1 MPSKY
6 YNRNFKPQYFYHIF
20 NRGAYKNKIFL
31 DQKDYQ
37 TFTSILAYYL
47 LSPRGKHLSYFP
59 RIIKPQSRLQP
70 KPEKPTVHLTTYVLM
85 PNHFHLLL
93 KQLPSATPSTN
104 ISNLM
109 RRFIITYAMYFQNK
123 YKHTGA
129 IFQSRYKCVLI
140 DSKEQLLYLS
150 KYIHQNPQK
159 LQSILANHLFSSYPV
174 YINKLETPEW
184 LHPEY
189 ILKLTKNYQQFIK
202 QPIQESDLNQFTPL
216 TLE

>member
-6 YNRNFKPQYFYHIF
+6 YYRNFKPQYFYHIF

-37 TFTSILAYYL
+37 TFTDILAYYL
-47 LSPRGKHLSYFP
+47 KYPKTKNFSYQKKVNKFQV
-59 RIIKPQSRLQP
+59 RNL
-70 KPEKPTVHLTTYVLM
+70 ENTVHLTAYVLM

-93 KQLPSATPSTN
+93 KQLPSATPKTN

-123 YKHTGA
+123 YKHTGT
-129 IFQSRYKCVLI
+129 IFQSRYKCVLV

-159 LQSILANHLFSSYPV
+159 LQPNLANYPFSSYPI

-189 ILKLTKNYQQFIK
+189 ILKLTKNYQQFVK
-202 QPIQESDLNQFTPL
+202 QPVPESNLNQFTPL

>member
-6 YNRNFKPQYFYHIF
+6 YYRNFKPQYFYHIF

-37 TFTSILAYYL
+37 TFTDILAYYL
-47 LSPRGKHLSYFP
+47 KYPKTKNFSYQKKVNKFQV
-59 RIIKPQSRLQP
+59 RNL
-70 KPEKPTVHLTTYVLM
+70 ENTVHLTAYVLM

-93 KQLPSATPSTN
+93 KQLPSATPKTN

-123 YKHTGA
+123 YKHTGT
-129 IFQSRYKCVLI
+129 IFQSRYKCVLV

-159 LQSILANHLFSSYPV
+159 LQPNLANYPYSSYPT

-189 ILKLTKNYQQFIK
+189 ILKLTKNYQQFVK
-202 QPIQESDLNQFTPL
+202 QPTSESDRNQFTPL

>member
-6 YNRNFKPQYFYHIF
+6 YYRNFKPQYFYHIF

-37 TFTSILAYYL
+37 TFTDILAYYL
-47 LSPRGKHLSYFP
+47 KYPKTKNFSYQKKVNKFQV
-59 RIIKPQSRLQP
+59 RNL
-70 KPEKPTVHLTTYVLM
+70 ENTVHLTAYVLM

-93 KQLPSATPSTN
+93 KQLPSATPKTN

-129 IFQSRYKCVLI
+129 IFQGRYKCVLV

-159 LQSILANHLFSSYPV
+159 LQPNLANYPFSSYPI

-189 ILKLTKNYQQFIK
+189 ILKLTKNYQQFVK
-202 QPIQESDLNQFTPL
+202 QPVPESNLNQFTPL

>member
-37 TFTSILAYYL
+37 TFTDILAYYL
-47 LSPRGKHLSYFP
+47 KYPKTKNFSYQKKVNKFQV
-59 RIIKPQSRLQP
+59 RNL
-70 KPEKPTVHLTTYVLM
+70 ENTVHLTAYVLM

-93 KQLPSATPSTN
+93 KQLPSATPKTN

-123 YKHTGA
+123 YKHTGT
-129 IFQSRYKCVLI
+129 IFQSRYKCVLV

-159 LQSILANHLFSSYPV
+159 LQPNLANYPFSSYPI

-189 ILKLTKNYQQFIK
+189 ILKLTKNYQQFVK
-202 QPIQESDLNQFTPL
+202 QPVPESNLNQFTPL

>member
-1 MPSKY
+1 MPCKY
-6 YNRNFKPQYFYHIF
+6 YYRNYKPRYFYHIF

-31 DQKDYQ
+31 DQADYQ

-47 LSPRGKHLSYFP
+47 RFPKNQPYSYLNRP
-59 RIIKPQSRLQP
+59 AKPYKNTKVTNL
-70 KPEKPTVHLTTYVLM
+70 ETIHLTTYCLM

-93 KQLPSATPSTN
+93 KQLPTAAPNTN

-129 IFQSRYKCVLI
+129 IFQSRYKCVLV

-159 LQSILANHLFSSYPV
+159 LTKILENYSFSSYPA
-174 YINKLETPEW
+174 YINKATTPEW

-189 ILKLTKNYQQFIK
+189 ILKLTKNYQQFVK
-202 QPIQESDLNQFTPL
+202 QPITESDLNKFTPL
-216 TLE
+216 RLE

>member
-1 MPSKY
+1 MPSEY

-31 DQKDYQ
+31 DEKDYQ
-37 TFTSILAYYL
+37 TFTDILAYYL
-47 LSPRGKHLSYFP
+47 RFPKNQPYSYLNRP
-59 RIIKPQSRLQP
+59 AKPYKNTQVTNLV
-70 KPEKPTVHLTTYVLM
+70 TIHLTTYCFLS
-85 PNHFHLLL
+85 NHFHLLL

-123 YKHTGA
+123 YKHAGA
-129 IFQSRYKCVLI
+129 IFQGRYKCVLV
-140 DSKEQLLYLS
+140 DSQEQLLYLS

-159 LQSILANHLFSSYPV
+159 LQPNLENYPYSSYPI
-174 YINKLETPEW
+174 YINKLETPAW
-184 LHPEY
+184 LHPEH
-189 ILKLTKNYQQFIK
+189 ILKLTKNYQQFVK
-202 QPIQESDLNQFTPL
+202 QPVSKSDLNKFTPL

>member
-6 YNRNFKPQYFYHIF
+6 YYRNFKPQYFYHIF

-37 TFTSILAYYL
+37 TFTDILAYYL
-47 LSPRGKHLSYFP
+47 KYPKTKNFSYQKKVNKFQV
-59 RIIKPQSRLQP
+59 RNL
-70 KPEKPTVHLTTYVLM
+70 ENTVHLTAYVLM

-93 KQLPSATPSTN
+93 KQLPSATPKTN

-123 YKHTGA
+123 YKHTGT
-129 IFQSRYKCVLI
+129 IFQSRYKCVLV

-159 LQSILANHLFSSYPV
+159 LQPNLATYPYSSYPI

-189 ILKLTKNYQQFIK
+189 ILKLTKNYQQFVK
-202 QPIQESDLNQFTPL
+202 QPVPESNLNQFTPL

>member
-6 YNRNFKPQYFYHIF
+6 YYRNFKPQYFYHIF

-37 TFTSILAYYL
+37 TFTDILAYYL
-47 LSPRGKHLSYFP
+47 KYPKTKNFSYQKKVNKFQV
-59 RIIKPQSRLQP
+59 RNL
-70 KPEKPTVHLTTYVLM
+70 ENTVHLTAYVLM

-93 KQLPSATPSTN
+93 KQLPSATPKTN

-123 YKHTGA
+123 YKHTGT
-129 IFQSRYKCVLI
+129 IFQSRYKCVLV

-159 LQSILANHLFSSYPV
+159 LQPNLANYPFSSYPT
-174 YINKLETPEW
+174 YINKAEILGW

-189 ILKLTKNYQQFIK
+189 VLKLTKNYQQFVK
-202 QPIQESDLNQFTPL
+202 QPTSESDRNQFTPL